1 MSNDNNK
8 MDIEQAVEE
17 VNPSEVSE
25 NLDPNNAE
33 SDESNS
39 ANLSEQQETP
49 FIDDELRT
57 DK

>member
-8 MDIEQAVEE
+8 TDIEQAVEE

-25 NLDPNNAE
+25 NLDHNNAE

-39 ANLSEQQETP
+39 ANLSQQQETP

>member
-8 MDIEQAVEE
+8 TDIEQAVEE

-25 NLDPNNAE
+25 NLDPKNGK
-33 SDESNS
+33 SNS
-39 ANLSEQQETP
+39 AALSDEQETP

>member
-8 MDIEQAVEE
+8 TDIEQAVEK
-17 VNPSEVSE
+17 VNPTEVKE
-25 NLDPNNAE
+25 NLNS
-33 SDESNS
+33 SDSKNTNS
-39 ANLSEQQETP
+39 ANLSKNEDTP

>member
-1 MSNDNNK
+1 MSNDSNK
-8 MDIEQAVEE
+8 TDIEQAVEE

>member
-8 MDIEQAVEE
+8 TDIEQAVEE

-39 ANLSEQQETP
+39 ATLSEQQETP
-49 FIDDELRT
+49 FIDGKLRT

>member
-8 MDIEQAVEE
+8 TDIEQAVEE

-33 SDESNS
+33 NDESNS

>member
-1 MSNDNNK
+1 MSNDNK
-8 MDIEQAVEE
+8 TDIEQAVEE
-17 VNPSEVSE
+17 LNPSEVSE

-57 DK
+57 DR

>member
-8 MDIEQAVEE
+8 TDIEQAVEE

-25 NLDPNNAE
+25 NLNP
-33 SDESNS
+33 SDSKNTDSNS
-39 ANLSEQQETP
+39 ANLSGNEETP

>member
-1 MSNDNNK
+1 MTNDNNK
-8 MDIEQAVEE
+8 TDIEQAVEE

-33 SDESNS
+33 SDELNS
-39 ANLSEQQETP
+39 ANLSQEQETP

>member
-8 MDIEQAVEE
+8 TDIEQAVEE

-33 SDESNS
+33 SDELNS
-39 ANLSEQQETP
+39 ANLSQEQETP

>member
-8 MDIEQAVEE
+8 TDIEQAVEE
-17 VNPSEVSE
+17 VNPGEVSE

>member
-1 MSNDNNK
+1 MINDNNK
-8 MDIEQAVEE
+8 TDIEQAVEE

>member
-8 MDIEQAVEE
+8 TDIEQAVEE

-25 NLDPNNAE
+25 NLNS
-33 SDESNS
+33 SDSKNTDSNS
-39 ANLSEQQETP
+39 ADLSGNEETP
-49 FIDDELRT
+49 FIDEELRT

>member
-8 MDIEQAVEE
+8 TDIEQAVEE

-49 FIDDELRT
+49 FIDDELRP